1 MEASTDETG
10 EDKKPEI
17 KCEPKEE
24 KEGKE
29 TPNDSS
35 TNTES
40 KKKSRRTHLTLL
52 KTVFIISL
60 YICKAKQ
67 NPAI

>member
-1 MEASTDETG
+1 MEASTEETG

-29 TPNDSS
+29 TANDSS
-35 TNTES
+35 ANTES
-40 KKKSRRTHLTLL
+40 KKKSRPTHT
-52 KTVFIISL
+52 
-60 YICKAKQ
+60 
-67 NPAI
+67 

>member
-1 MEASTDETG
+1 MEVSTGETG

-24 KEGKE
+24 KEA
-29 TPNDSS
+29 TNDSS

-40 KKKSRRTHLTLL
+40 KKKSKNTHTHTSHTPSFS
-52 KTVFIISL
+52 KHF
-60 YICKAKQ
+60 
-67 NPAI
+67 